1 LVSDVPVATAL
12 SGGLDSSSVYS
23 IVNDLIKGEKLS
35 RVPQNSQKA
44 VVVTFPGLENDERV
58 YAEKAIVYTGGE
70 ALFLPQEYPDL
81 AEQITKDTIHFDGLN
96 PSPITA
102 ISGIYRGMRQNG
114 ITVSLDGHGVDEMM
128 YGYRDMMYNL
138 FDYYFKSGN
147 KTAANMLRSTIV
159 PTYADN
165 EQQRVQANLESM
177 MKSASSPL
185 SGIKNLA
192 KKILRK
198 NELNRADYRSSNL
211 WEPLGEPYDFSHL
224 SYPERILY
232 NETFVETLPDIFRN
246 FDLAGMM
253 NSVEIRMPF
262 MDWRLVAYTFS
273 LPVESKIG
281 KGYNKLILR
290 EAMNGR
296 MAEEIRT
303 RRLKIG
309 ISSPVHRWF
318 NHELKGWVHEMSIQ
332 KDFIESIPKGKEH
345 AESCLKQL
353 NSGKADHETV
363 IKLWCDLNLY
373 LINK

>member
-1 LVSDVPVATAL
+1 
-12 SGGLDSSSVYS
+12 
-23 IVNDLIKGEKLS
+23 
-35 RVPQNSQKA
+35 
-44 VVVTFPGLENDERV
+44 
-58 YAEKAIVYTGGE
+58 
-70 ALFLPQEYPDL
+70 
-81 AEQITKDTIHFDGLN
+81 
-96 PSPITA
+96 
-102 ISGIYRGMRQNG
+102 
-114 ITVSLDGHGVDEMM
+114 MM

-147 KTAANMLRSTIV
+147 KTAANMLRSTIA

-185 SGIKNLA
+185 SGIKKLA

-198 NELNRADYRSSNL
+198 TELNRADYRSSNL

-273 LPVESKIG
+273 LPIESKIG
-281 KGYNKLILR
+281 NGYNKLVLR
-290 EAMNGR
+290 EAMKNR
-296 MAEEIRT
+296 MAEDIRSRT
-303 RRLKIG
+303 LKIG
-309 ISSPVHRWF
+309 ISSPVASW
-318 NHELKGWVHEMSIQ
+318 LK
-332 KDFIESIPKGKEH
+332 
-345 AESCLKQL
+345 
-353 NSGKADHETV
+353 T
-363 IKLWCDLNLY
+363 DLNDWAKDIISSSGFDWRNQKKPKEIGDIDLSNANVARKAWW
-373 LINK
+373 LINLNLIDR